1 MKKKS
6 EIFLKKLLTFWE
18 NMKDFKHNQKGAMIK
33 ARGLIDKTQKKLKP
47 VGARKNLKPLKNMNI
62 SSKNDKDNIQKIE
75 DLRARLVDEEKGRGG
90 LALYIDSRAVE
101 IFVER
106 EESFEQVRARL
117 IDLQYVETR
126 RQVESVYFDVAKIV
140 SDYLTTAEIYN
151 VIKAG
156 VNSYIER
163 GF

>member
-1 MKKKS
+1 
-6 EIFLKKLLTFWE
+6 
-18 NMKDFKHNQKGAMIK
+18 
-33 ARGLIDKTQKKLKP
+33 
-47 VGARKNLKPLKNMNI
+47 MNI

-75 DLRARLVDEEKGRGG
+75 DLRARLADEGEGRGG

-106 EESFEQVRARL
+106 EKSFEQLRARL

-126 RQVESVYFDVAKIV
+126 RQVESVYFDIAKIV

-151 VIKAG
+151 AIKAG
-156 VNSYIER
+156 INSYIER
-163 GF
+163 GL

>member
-1 MKKKS
+1 
-6 EIFLKKLLTFWE
+6 
-18 NMKDFKHNQKGAMIK
+18 
-33 ARGLIDKTQKKLKP
+33 
-47 VGARKNLKPLKNMNI
+47 MNI
-62 SSKNDKDNIQKIE
+62 SSKNDKDNIKKIE
-75 DLRARLVDEEKGRGG
+75 DLRVRLLGEDEGRGG

-106 EESFEQVRARL
+106 KKIFEQIRARF

-140 SDYLTTAEIYN
+140 SDYLPTAEIYN
-151 VIKAG
+151 AIKAG
-156 VNSYIER
+156 INSYIER

>member
-1 MKKKS
+1 
-6 EIFLKKLLTFWE
+6 
-18 NMKDFKHNQKGAMIK
+18 MIRT
-33 ARGLIDKTQKKLKP
+33 RGLIGKTQKNSTRRGAENLKP
-47 VGARKNLKPLKNMNI
+47 PLKNMNKAQ
-62 SSKNDKDNIQKIE
+62 KNDKDNIQKIE
-75 DLRARLVDEEKGRGG
+75 DLRARLADEGEGRGG

-106 EESFEQVRARL
+106 EKSFEQVRARF

-126 RQVESVYFDVAKIV
+126 RQVESVYFDIAKIV

-151 VIKAG
+151 TIKAG